1 MSKKTFHKIIQH
13 TGYTLTALLI
23 ALLLAAGGGALWL
36 WGWTWKDA
44 PRYHESW
51 TPQEQAAITEFD
63 RYLRQQYAIDN
74 FNAMVNW
81 HALFRESGIPNSS
94 LGWCEKLYA
103 AYIARHI
110 AAPISAMLHEAAES
124 GSAAQTGTVSF
135 LDIYGLTPAI
145 VAAQTA
151 HLKAL
156 EALVQHC
163 ANPNAIAYNQM
174 DEYTEPMEADTPI
187 SPLLNGNFTHG
198 HKLSW
203 DTRRQ
208 TAEFLLAHGGNLH
221 TSQSINQLSCEMA
234 LMLRT
239 PEGIA
244 PWEWAL
250 NNGLPMTSKGLCI
263 IVRYAEGR
271 SLLERVLREK
281 LVDVN
286 DVSGSWT
293 VLQSLLW
300 PLSRPYDE
308 VQWNAEGSVKVME
321 EYLDMLLA
329 AGAVPNLIPR
339 EAEPQR
345 PGESDEEYEER
356 LYNSDALQDT
366 PLDIATK
373 ALESAELPA
382 HRELCRRL
390 IEKLKQAGAKT
401 SAELRAEIS
410 H

>member
-1 MSKKTFHKIIQH
+1 MSNTKFRKTGRYV
-13 TGYTLTALLI
+13 GYSLAALLLI
-23 ALLLAAGGGALWL
+23 LTLAAGGVAIWL

-63 RYLRQQYAIDN
+63 RYLRQQYAADN
-74 FNAMVNW
+74 FNAMVM
-81 HALFRESGIPNSS
+81 FRESCIPTPT
-94 LGWCEKLYA
+94 LGWRKKLYA

-156 EALVQHC
+156 EALVQHG
-163 ANPNAIAYNQM
+163 ANPNAIAIYKP
-174 DEYTEPMEADTPI
+174 DGYSEPMEVETPM
-187 SPLLNGNFTHG
+187 SPLLSGRFDNGR
-198 HKLSW
+198 KLLW

-208 TAEFLLAHGGNLH
+208 TAECLLAHGAKLNTSRRINL
-221 TSQSINQLSCEMA
+221 LSCEIA
-234 LMLRT
+234 LMFGS
-239 PEGIA
+239 PKSIA

-250 NNGLPMTSKGLCI
+250 NNGLPMTADGLGFL
-263 IVRYAEGR
+263 VGFAEGR
-271 SLLERVLREK
+271 PLLERVLREK

-286 DVSGSWT
+286 DVSGSLT

-300 PLSRPYDE
+300 PMSRPYDE
-308 VQWNAEGSVKVME
+308 VQWNAEGGVKVME

-329 AGAVPNLIPR
+329 AGANPNLIPAA
-339 EAEPQR
+339 AEPQR
-345 PGESDEEYEER
+345 PGESDDEYEER
-356 LYNSDALQDT
+356 INNSNALQDT

-373 ALESAELPA
+373 ALERAELPA
-382 HRELCRRL
+382 HRELCLRI
-390 IEKLKQAGAKT
+390 IEKLKRAGAKT
-401 SAELRAEIS
+401 SEK
-410 H
+410 